1 MYSQAI
7 LFSVLVALTEA
18 RFAQE
23 QVPIAAISAS
33 SGGNSGD
40 AATLAGSAISTL
52 LAAANPCDKVCFIC
66 PSIEISLTMP
76 TAYKGR

>member
-18 RFAQE
+18 RFGQE

-52 LAAANPCDKVCFIC
+52 LAAANPCAKVCLIYQT
-66 PSIEISLTMP
+66 IEYSLTAR
-76 TAYKGR
+76 TAHQG